1 MPLLFDVKESFAVR
15 ALPLFT
21 PEKRWMDCSH
31 DARRKSGAGIWYRSP
46 EKRRLPKGETM
57 DRESGMRNLFTRT
70 RRLRTRE
77 EGEADIEAEPI
88 EPSLMAEMGGTTEP
102 EPLLAPQSVEREQ
115 WRGYVL
121 ICVNAN
127 VVKVCETVKE
137 RLGERFRGMS
147 LVTGLYDLIV
157 RVEADSKEQFKET
170 LILVRETPGVISSV
184 TLLDLN

>member
-1 MPLLFDVKESFAVR
+1 
-15 ALPLFT
+15 
-21 PEKRWMDCSH
+21 
-31 DARRKSGAGIWYRSP
+31 
-46 EKRRLPKGETM
+46 M
-57 DRESGMRNLFTRT
+57 DRESGMQNLFTRT

-77 EGEADIEAEPI
+77 AGEADIEAELI
-88 EPSLMAEMGGTTEP
+88 EPQALMEELGDANEP
-102 EPLLAPQSVEREQ
+102 EPLLASEGTEREQ

-127 VVKVCETVKE
+127 VVKVCEMVKE
-137 RLGERFRGMS
+137 RLAERFRGMS
-147 LVTGLYDLIV
+147 LVTGIYDLIV

>member
-1 MPLLFDVKESFAVR
+1 
-15 ALPLFT
+15 
-21 PEKRWMDCSH
+21 MD
-31 DARRKSGAGIWYRSP
+31 D
-46 EKRRLPKGETM
+46 KGM
-57 DRESGMRNLFTRT
+57 QNLFTRT

-77 EGEADIEAEPI
+77 EGEADIEAELI
-88 EPSLMAEMGGTTEP
+88 EPQALMEELGDANEP
-102 EPLLAPQSVEREQ
+102 EPLLAPQDVEREQ

-147 LVTGLYDLIV
+147 LVTGIYDLIV

>member
-1 MPLLFDVKESFAVR
+1 
-15 ALPLFT
+15 
-21 PEKRWMDCSH
+21 
-31 DARRKSGAGIWYRSP
+31 
-46 EKRRLPKGETM
+46 M
-57 DRESGMRNLFTRT
+57 DREREMHNLFTRT

-77 EGEADIEAEPI
+77 EDEADIEAEMIDPQA
-88 EPSLMAEMGGTTEP
+88 LMAEMGGTTEP
-102 EPLLAPQSVEREQ
+102 EPLLAPQSIEREQ

-127 VVKVCETVKE
+127 VVKVCDTVKE

-147 LVTGLYDLIV
+147 LVTGIYDLIV

>member
-1 MPLLFDVKESFAVR
+1 
-15 ALPLFT
+15 
-21 PEKRWMDCSH
+21 
-31 DARRKSGAGIWYRSP
+31 
-46 EKRRLPKGETM
+46 
-57 DRESGMRNLFTRT
+57 MRNLFTRT

-77 EGEADIEAEPI
+77 EGEADIEAERI
-88 EPSLMAEMGGTTEP
+88 EPGELMTEMGGTTEP
-102 EPLLAPQSVEREQ
+102 EPLLAAQSVEREQ

-137 RLGERFRGMS
+137 RLDKRFRGMS
-147 LVTGLYDLIV
+147 LVTGIYDLIV

>member
-1 MPLLFDVKESFAVR
+1 MADEYQLHNV
-15 ALPLFT
+15 
-21 PEKRWMDCSH
+21 
-31 DARRKSGAGIWYRSP
+31 
-46 EKRRLPKGETM
+46 
-57 DRESGMRNLFTRT
+57 FTRT
-70 RRLRTRE
+70 RRLRTRA
-77 EGEADIEAEPI
+77 EGEADIEAELIDP
-88 EPSLMAEMGGTTEP
+88 PALMTELGGTTEP
-102 EPLLAPQSVEREQ
+102 EPLLAPQGVEREQ

-127 VVKVCETVKE
+127 VVKVCEMVKE

-147 LVTGLYDLIV
+147 LVTGIYDLIV

>member
-1 MPLLFDVKESFAVR
+1 MIATKGDTGWIE
-15 ALPLFT
+15 
-21 PEKRWMDCSH
+21 
-31 DARRKSGAGIWYRSP
+31 RR
-46 EKRRLPKGETM
+46 
-57 DRESGMRNLFTRT
+57 GMRNLFTRT

-77 EGEADIEAEPI
+77 EDEADIEAEMI
-88 EPSLMAEMGGTTEP
+88 ESAGVDGRIGRHDRP
-102 EPLLAPQSVEREQ
+102 EPLLAPQNVEHEQ

-147 LVTGLYDLIV
+147 LVTGIYDLIV

>member
-1 MPLLFDVKESFAVR
+1 
-15 ALPLFT
+15 
-21 PEKRWMDCSH
+21 
-31 DARRKSGAGIWYRSP
+31 
-46 EKRRLPKGETM
+46 M

-77 EGEADIEAEPI
+77 EDEADIEAEMI
-88 EPSLMAEMGGTTEP
+88 EPRALIEELGDATEP
-102 EPLLAPQSVEREQ
+102 EPLLAPKGVEREQ

-147 LVTGLYDLIV
+147 LVTGIYDLIV

>member
-1 MPLLFDVKESFAVR
+1 
-15 ALPLFT
+15 
-21 PEKRWMDCSH
+21 
-31 DARRKSGAGIWYRSP
+31 
-46 EKRRLPKGETM
+46 M
-57 DRESGMRNLFTRT
+57 DREDGLRNLFTRT
-70 RRLRTRE
+70 RPVRTRTAA
-77 EGEADIEAEPI
+77 EADIEAEMVPEMP
-88 EPSLMAEMGGTTEP
+88 EPERGDATAS
-102 EPLLAPQSVEREQ
+102 EPLLAPQGIEREQ

-127 VVKVCETVKE
+127 VVKVCDTVKE

-147 LVTGLYDLIV
+147 LVTGIYDLIV